1 MKALGPYFFAKTSMT
16 RGLEMLDKISY
27 NHKLYDWKLNFMQQ
41 YQAKWIPKIN
51 TLILSG
57 EKDCITPPCLF
68 LNDANFN
75 QDNIHIKIIN
85 SAGHFPWIENLLQT
99 CYEFEIYFEKYL
111 SVQKI

>member
-75 QDNIHIKIIN
+75 QDNILHSADLQRDLIN
-85 SAGHFPWIENLLQT
+85 FASPQAKETNNF
-99 CYEFEIYFEKYL
+99 L
-111 SVQKI
+111 SHGV